1 MIFSKDMDN
10 LKIYKRPMFLPTLE
24 NDKDRPN
31 KKTGSAIYL
40 LAPNRKSSV
49 RLMTHPMTIN
59 RTRYQS
65 YYIERDLTYFISS
78 KVLKAENLDESTYVT
93 EGNIFNNVLISGF
106 DKDTAII
113 KTFFTPEIYHNLLD
127 SLQLYVGSDKP
138 ILHIIVGDFPERD
151 GFFSMR
157 FENNGVQKHIFV
169 NVPRCDTGLD
179 MFNNDRNTEYAQR
192 VLNFVIKALV
202 ISKYPYIVSTALP
215 AIVADAFTGADT
227 KEGNWGRWLFFNDS
241 PEDESEDT
249 KVPNIGWFWDQIEK
263 NSGFAG
269 IVNDVKTKFPEVRIN
284 DIVFE
289 SHPFCAR
296 EAGSAITMDNLS
308 DKFKYATTT
317 KFKRKLSTK
326 VNAIKRS
333 LEKIGDNFNITM
345 NLPTVGTASISS
357 SSESVYD
364 PLNGLTENEDYF
376 ILGENTVMFLNE
388 DAKYDTQL
396 KKLLYNDRIRKASDI
411 QLMNKQIK
419 ADVKDIKYTFIDLS
433 KYGQKNVF
441 IDLYYYNQVFFKNNT
456 WVQKKGF
463 DLYLDLLNR
472 LINDSRVESAGYKN
486 KTIFI
491 PVRDWDVAGHNMWLY
506 RENIN
511 PVSIIYELMYRNPQK
526 VKATFKDMDIIFFGN
541 ESIFKINFS
550 QFKDINEIKKM
561 CPRFKNFIVKMTA
574 GAERFEA
581 SEMDTTVSSSPE
593 AIKADIYDKF
603 EDSQGIDLTGREKE
617 LDKQVDAEKESI
629 KKQFGSKKEEGK
641 KAAEKYAAS
650 NIIDNFQASHIEKDK
665 KEAEVPAKQQ
675 ENISKGADP
684 VAKKVKDEDLAA
696 IAKAIDLHA
705 QQSTDTDMALD
716 RMEDN
721 QRIKELIRNLDIEA
735 EPGVKLSPTRAAR
748 FNNLSNELLDKSIEN
763 RSIRDILNKKQSENK
778 IEKVS
783 LDIATPNE
791 EWQNL
796 TYTNFDKNYDLDA
809 DIVNCINHFTHTSL
823 PLAIVDL
830 SAEDA
835 STSEDRI
842 KTYTIKYED
851 FNGKRHNIKLDIP
864 IPKDNRFLLRG
875 NLKVIATQ
883 FLNMPIL
890 KTDLDTA
897 QIITNYQKIYVRRY
911 NEFNG
916 RSTPIASA
924 LIKALSKYNGRDIKI
939 STGDNSK
946 ICNKYQLPIDY
957 IDMASFFNTIEI
969 PGQIKVY
976 FNQDEIREDYSD
988 QIFENK
994 GVPYMVDLK
1003 TKEIKYYNSN
1013 ITFASELVDA
1023 LASRSNSFFEFYS
1036 GIKPSSAGTYTRC
1049 KILGTLIPLIVVA
1062 SYVDGLEGVLKK
1074 SGIVHH
1080 WTDKLTADD
1089 RAAGQDFIKFQDAY
1103 LVYNITYTSSLLL
1116 NGLKDCPTEF
1126 YSIADVNSKQMYI
1139 EFLDNFGGRI
1149 KADGIENFNDCLV
1162 DPITKEV
1169 MEYYGLPTDFVTI
1182 LLYTNNLLADNKFI
1196 KHTDTSS
1203 RRIRRAEMVASY
1215 TYEALSEAYGSWA
1228 FQVRHGRKD
1237 ADIKIKQSVVIDK
1250 LLQSPISQDDSIN
1263 NALGALEET
1272 NNISFKGK
1280 AGLNKDRAYSLDKRT
1295 YDDSMLNVLGAS
1307 TAFSANVGIGRAS
1320 TVNLNVDSSRGYVK
1334 QIDSDV
1340 SKLDTANTLTATEAM
1355 IPFEV
1360 NRDDN
1365 TRVSMSFVQTAKHQ
1379 VRTNKADPLLVTSG
1393 IDQALPYLTTDT
1405 FAFKAKEDGKILEV
1419 VEGQY
1424 VLIEYKSGNKDYV
1437 SLKEEI
1443 KKNSDGGYF
1452 VPLQLDL
1459 AEGIKTGSRIKANQI
1474 IAYDKKSFGNGLGES
1489 DNIAYLAGDLAK
1501 VAIINTDDG
1510 FEDSGVVTESLAKDL
1525 TTQVIY
1531 EFDHV
1536 IEKDAIIYKMA
1547 KVGDKVN
1554 VEDPLLIW
1562 QDSFEEEDV
1571 SVILRVMGQDTL
1583 ETSELG
1589 RKVIKSKTTGT
1600 VVGIKIFR
1608 TCDTTEMSD
1617 DVRKIVRE
1625 YEAPIKELKK
1635 KLESEGISSKT
1646 LPATYALPA
1655 VGKLKKAEDAVYIA
1669 FYIQHDD
1676 IVGIGDK
1683 IVYFAANKAVIK
1695 NVIPDELA
1703 PYTDFRPNEPVS
1715 AFVSVVSINKRMVT
1729 STLINGALNKLMV
1742 ELDRKCKDMAGIPY
1756 DDSKI

>member
-31 KKTGSAIYL
+31 KKTGSVIYL

-65 YYIERDLTYFISS
+65 YYIERDLTYFINS
-78 KVLKAENLDESTYVT
+78 KVLKAENLDESVYIT
-93 EGNIFNNVLISGF
+93 EGSENNNLIISGF
-106 DKDTAII
+106 DKDVNLIRQ
-113 KTFFTPEIYHNLLD
+113 FFTPEIYHSLVN
-127 SLQLYVGSDKP
+127 SLQLYEEEETP
-138 ILHIIVGDFPERD
+138 ILNLIVGDFPERD
-151 GFFSMR
+151 GFFCMR
-157 FENNGVQKHIFV
+157 FNEYDGQKHIFL
-169 NVPRCDTGLD
+169 NIPRCDTGLD
-179 MFNNDRNTEYAQR
+179 SVDIHTQYAQR
-192 VLNFVIKALV
+192 VMNFVIKAL
-202 ISKYPYIVSTALP
+202 IICKYPQTVATSIP
-215 AIVADAFTGADT
+215 AIVADSFTGAET
-227 KEGNWGRWLFFNDS
+227 KEGDWGRYLFFDEN
-241 PEDESEDT
+241 PGEEDETT
-249 KVPNIGWFWDQIEK
+249 KVPNIKWFWEVI
-263 NSGFAG
+263 
-269 IVNDVKTKFPEVRIN
+269 NDYKVILTKINDKFSEVRIN
-284 DIVFE
+284 DITLE
-289 SHPFCAR
+289 NPNCIQ
-296 EAGSAITMDNLS
+296 EAAEPITMENLG

-317 KFKRKLSTK
+317 KYKRKLSTK

-333 LEKIGDNFNITM
+333 LEKLSGSFNITM
-345 NLPTVGTASISS
+345 NLPSIGAIGT
-357 SSESVYD
+357 SESVYD
-364 PLNGLTENEDYF
+364 PLSGLTENEDYF

-388 DAKYDTQL
+388 DAKYDIQL
-396 KKLLYNDRIRKASDI
+396 KKLLYNDRIRKSSDI
-411 QLMNKQIK
+411 QAMNKQIK
-419 ADVKDIKYTFIDLS
+419 ADVKDIKYTFIDIS
-433 KYGQKNVF
+433 KYNQKNVF
-441 IDLYYYNQVFFKNNT
+441 VDLYYYNQVFFKNNT
-456 WVQKKGF
+456 WTQKKGF

-472 LINDSRVESAGYKN
+472 LINDSRIDSAGYKN

-491 PVRDWDVAGHNMWLY
+491 PIKDWDVAGQRMWLY

-526 VKATFKDMDIIFFGN
+526 VKATFKDMNLIFFGN
-541 ESIFKINFS
+541 ESFFKINFS
-550 QFKDINEIKKM
+550 EYKDNNDIKKASN
-561 CPRFKNFIVKMTA
+561 RFKTFIIKMTS

-581 SEMDTTVSSSPE
+581 SEMDTTVSTSPE

-603 EDSQGIDLTGREKE
+603 EDSQGIDLTGREKD
-617 LDKQVDAEKESI
+617 LDAQEAINKEKIQKSFPPKSQVAAKQVADKFAG
-629 KKQFGSKKEEGK
+629 QDTVDV
-641 KAAEKYAAS
+641 YR
-650 NIIDNFQASHIEKDK
+650 NTTNIEKDK
-665 KEAEVPAKQQ
+665 KEKEPLPVKQQ
-675 ENISKGADP
+675 ETISKGVDP

-716 RMEDN
+716 RMDDDTN
-721 QRIKELIRNLDIEA
+721 FKELLKNLDIEA
-735 EPGVKLSPTRAAR
+735 DPGVKLSPTRAAR
-748 FNNLSNELLDKSIEN
+748 FNTLSNELLDKTVEN
-763 RSIRDILNKKQSENK
+763 RSVREILNKKQNDNK
-778 IEKVS
+778 IEKIS

-791 EWQNL
+791 EWKDL

-823 PLAIVDL
+823 PLAIIDL
-830 SAEDA
+830 SAQDS

-842 KTYTIKYED
+842 KTYSIKFED
-851 FNGKRHNIKLDIP
+851 FNGKRHSIKLDIP
-864 IPKDNRFLLRG
+864 VPKDNRFLLRG

-924 LIKALSKYNGRDIKI
+924 LIKTLSKYEGRDIKI
-939 STGDNSK
+939 SIGDNSK

-957 IDMASFFNTIEI
+957 IDMASNFNSIEM
-969 PGQIKVY
+969 PGLIKIY
-976 FNQDEIREDYSD
+976 FNQDEIREEYPD
-988 QIFENK
+988 QVVENK

-1003 TKEIKYYNSN
+1003 NKEIIYYSSSST
-1013 ITFASELVDA
+1013 TFAEHVVDN
-1023 LASRSNSFFEFYS
+1023 LGSRSKSFFEFYS
-1036 GIKPSSAGTYTRC
+1036 GVKSSTSGTYTRC
-1049 KILGTLIPLIVVA
+1049 KILGTLIPLVVVA
-1062 SYVDGLEGVLKK
+1062 AYVKGLENVLKK
-1074 SGIVHH
+1074 SGIVYH
-1080 WTDKLTADD
+1080 WTDKLTSDD
-1089 RAAGQDFIKFQDAY
+1089 RMPNVDFIKFQDAY

-1116 NGLKDCPTEF
+1116 NGLKDCPTEY

-1169 MEYYGLPTDFVTI
+1169 MGYYGLPTEFVEI
-1182 LLYTNNLLADNKFI
+1182 LLYTNNLLADNKFV

-1215 TYEALSEAYGSWA
+1215 TYEALSEAYGAWA

-1237 ADIKIKQSVVIDK
+1237 ADIKVKQSVVIDK

-1320 TVNLNVDSSRGYVK
+1320 TVNLNVDSSRGYIK
-1334 QIDSDV
+1334 QIESDT
-1340 SKLDTANTLTATEAM
+1340 SKMNTANTLTATEAM

-1393 IDQALPYLTTDT
+1393 IDEALPYLTTDT

-1419 VEGQY
+1419 KEGEY
-1424 VLIEYKSGNKDYV
+1424 ILVEYKSGAKDYI

-1452 VPLQLDL
+1452 VPVQLN
-1459 AEGIKTGSRIKANQI
+1459 AVKGIKTGAKVKANQI
-1474 IAYDKKSFGNGLGES
+1474 IAYDTKSFGNNLGES
-1489 DNIAYLAGDLAK
+1489 DNLAYLAGDLAK

-1510 FEDSGVVTESLAKDL
+1510 FEDSGVVTENLAKEL

-1547 KVGDKVN
+1547 KVGDIVN

-1583 ETSELG
+1583 QTSELG

-1600 VVGIKIFR
+1600 VVGVKVFR
-1608 TCDTTEMSD
+1608 TCDTASMSD
-1617 DVRKIVRE
+1617 DVKKMVRE

-1635 KLESEGISSKT
+1635 KLEEEGIPSGT

-1655 VGKLKKAEDAVYIA
+1655 VGKLKKAEDAIYIA

-1695 NVIPDELA
+1695 NVIPDDLA

-1729 STLINGALNKLMV
+1729 STLINGSLNKLMV

-1756 DDSKI
+1756 NDSKI